1 MLSYYFEQFDTVEIN
16 NSFYRLPSPAAL
28 ESWRE
33 QTPANFCFAVKG
45 SRFITHMKKLK
56 DPAAALANFL
66 PRVEILGEKLGPI
79 VFQLPPRWQ
88 SNPERLDAFLRKLP
102 RKHEYAFE
110 LRNGT
115 WHNDTVYELLR
126 RHNAAFCIYELA
138 GFQSPYEVTAD
149 FTYVRLHGPDGAYQG
164 SYSTERLKAWMRQIR
179 RWQNTLKAI
188 YVYFDNDQ
196 SGFAAHNALELKRLV
211 EARERKPRPK

>member
-1 MLSYYFEQFDTVEIN
+1 
-16 NSFYRLPSPAAL
+16 LPTPAAL
-28 ESWRE
+28 EGWRE

-66 PRVEILGEKLGPI
+66 PRVELLAEKLGPI

-88 SNPERLDAFLRKLP
+88 CNPERLDAFLRELP

-110 LRNGT
+110 LRNAT
-115 WHNDTVYELLR
+115 WHNDTVYALLR
-126 RHNAAFCIYELA
+126 RHNAAFCIYDLA
-138 GFQSPYEVTAD
+138 GFQSPTEVTAD
-149 FTYVRLHGPDGAYQG
+149 FTYVRLHGPDGPYQG
-164 SYSTERLKAWMRQIR
+164 SYSTECLRAWMRQIC
-179 RWQNTLKAI
+179 RWQDTLKAI

-196 SGFAAHNALELKRLV
+196 SGFAAHNALKLRRLV
-211 EARERKPRPK
+211 EARGRKPRPK

>member
-1 MLSYYFEQFDTVEIN
+1 VEIN
-16 NSFYRLPSPAAL
+16 NSFYRLPTPAAL
-28 ESWRE
+28 ESWRD

-88 SNPERLDAFLRKLP
+88 SNAGRLDAFLRELP
-102 RKHEYAFE
+102 ARHRYAFE
-110 LRNGT
+110 LRNAS
-115 WHNDTVYELLR
+115 WHNDAVYDLLR
-126 RHNAAFCIYELA
+126 RYNAAFCIYELA
-138 GFQSPYEVTAD
+138 GFQSPHEVTAD
-149 FTYVRLHGPDGAYQG
+149 FTYLRLHGPGGAYQG
-164 SYSTERLKAWMRQIR
+164 SYSTERLTAWCRQIR
-179 RWQNTLKAI
+179 SWRNTLKAV

-196 SGFAAHNALELKRLV
+196 SGFAAHNALELRKLV
-211 EARERKPRPK
+211 ESCEVRRRQHK